1 MREEIWECRKT
12 DGGHTTAS
20 YARRQHQKPLN
31 AGLTDARCWVDAYR
45 DSNKEQQTNSP
56 ERRRKKKQK
65 QHITL

>member
-20 YARRQHQKPLN
+20 NARRQHQKPLN

-45 DSNKEQQTNSP
+45 DSHKQRQANSP
-56 ERRRKKKQK
+56 ERRRKKQK

>member
-20 YARRQHQKPLN
+20 TARRQHQKPLN

-45 DSNKEQQTNSP
+45 DSNNSSNKRTAQKE
-56 ERRRKKKQK
+56 EEKKQK